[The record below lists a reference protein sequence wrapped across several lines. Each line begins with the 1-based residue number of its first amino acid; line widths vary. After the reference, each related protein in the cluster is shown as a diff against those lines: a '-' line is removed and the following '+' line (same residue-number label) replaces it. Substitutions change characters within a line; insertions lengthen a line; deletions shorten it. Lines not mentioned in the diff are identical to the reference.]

1 MALIAGGGA
10 LIGGLPDII
19 PSKYERDQKKRLA
32 DMKRQQELGALGLTD
47 AEQANFANQF
57 QSLHGQAQARGDA
70 MRQAAAGIQGQPGQ
84 AALQGQLANQAS
96 MQAAAQQAQ
105 QVASTDLLRQREQEQ
120 EILDLGAAQ
129 AEYKRQ
135 RAEALVAPF
144 SAGAEAAVK
153 GGTIDMLAGQAP
165 IPGLPQS
172 QGQTSQ
178 DIKAGVAFKQIQEEF
193 GFTKPQFDDWWST
206 LDANQQAYWGR
217 I

>member
-32 DMKRQQELGALGLTD
+32 EMQRQQELGALGLTD
-47 AEQANFANQF
+47 AEKANFANQF
-57 QSLHGQAQARGDA
+57 QTLQGQAQARGDA
-70 MRQAAAGIQGQPGQ
+70 MRQASAGIQGQPGQ

-135 RAEALVAPF
+135 RAEALVAPI
-144 SAGAEAAVK
+144 SAGAQAAVR
-153 GGTIDMLAGQAP
+153 GGAMDNLIGQAP

-178 DIKAGVAFKQIQEEF
+178 DIKTGVAFKQAQNDF
-193 GFTKPQFDDWWST
+193 GFTKPEFDSWWGT
-206 LDANQQAYWGR
+206 LDANQQSYWGR